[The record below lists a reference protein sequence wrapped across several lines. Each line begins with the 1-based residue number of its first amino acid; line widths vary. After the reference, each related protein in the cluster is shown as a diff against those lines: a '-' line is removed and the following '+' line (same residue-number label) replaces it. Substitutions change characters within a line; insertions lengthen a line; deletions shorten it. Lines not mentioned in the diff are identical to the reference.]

1 MDKKIIKRV
10 NISEKI
16 KKSLVEERQ
25 RKLTMSL
32 SELEDIRDDN
42 YFVERYFLT
51 CSKLLEEGYSL
62 DEIEGTGIKDKLN
75 NIDWKGALS
84 DAAVNSGKEYAI
96 RFILTQV
103 FSANPSF
110 ATFLAGTLAD
120 INPLNLIRIFK
131 GPSECNSGFPQII
144 DALLEQLVRYIAAG
158 ATGVDRNS
166 YDLNPLRNL
175 GQGGNTAIRD
185 VASTVAGNMFGDI
198 IRESDIGEKITKR
211 FCEFIH

>member
-103 FSANPSF
+103 FSASPSF
-110 ATFLAGTLAD
+110 ATFLAGT
-120 INPLNLIRIFK
+120 
-131 GPSECNSGFPQII
+131 
-144 DALLEQLVRYIAAG
+144 
-158 ATGVDRNS
+158 
-166 YDLNPLRNL
+166 
-175 GQGGNTAIRD
+175 
-185 VASTVAGNMFGDI
+185 
-198 IRESDIGEKITKR
+198 ITD
-211 FCEFIH
+211 CP

>member
-1 MDKKIIKRV
+1 MSLK
-10 NISEKI
+10 SEI
-16 KKSLVEERQ
+16 KKTLVEERQ

-62 DEIEGTGIKDKLN
+62 DEIEGTGLKDKLN
-75 NIDWKGALS
+75 QIDWKGALS

-103 FSANPSF
+103 FSASPSF

-131 GPSECNSGFPQII
+131 GPGECNSGFPEIV

-166 YDLNPLRNL
+166 YDLNPFGNL
-175 GQGGNTAIRD
+175 GRGGNTAIRD
-185 VASTVAGNMFGDI
+185 VASTMAGNMFGDV
-198 IRESDIGEKITKR
+198 IRDSDIGEKITKR